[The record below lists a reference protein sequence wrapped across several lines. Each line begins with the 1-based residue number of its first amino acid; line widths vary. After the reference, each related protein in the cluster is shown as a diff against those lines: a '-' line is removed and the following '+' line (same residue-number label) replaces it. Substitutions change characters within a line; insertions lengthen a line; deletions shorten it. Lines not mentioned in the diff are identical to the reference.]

1 MKDGMIMLEEKKTA
15 QYCHELTNLWFD
27 RQYLSNHLASIE
39 EDEWYVFDCGKT
51 RWTVQESFD
60 PRLECKN
67 YSWSDFHEELALLF
81 NIPIMPDTMLY
92 TSTPVGGNPP
102 HQDRNRRAVLNF
114 PVNGKFGL
122 DSPQTFFETF
132 DRTTLKYTMPYEKS
146 KLTDELAPWLFKG
159 QQIHGVTNESDEGR
173 TIITTCWRHNSYE
186 DIKAKIE
193 DGTLI
198 NWEQNKK
205 NKRVRFI

>member
-1 MKDGMIMLEEKKTA
+1 
-15 QYCHELTNLWFD
+15 
-27 RQYLSNHLASIE
+27 
-39 EDEWYVFDCGKT
+39 
-51 RWTVQESFD
+51 
-60 PRLECKN
+60 
-67 YSWSDFHEELALLF
+67 
-81 NIPIMPDTMLY
+81 
-92 TSTPVGGNPP
+92 
-102 HQDRNRRAVLNF
+102 
-114 PVNGKFGL
+114 
-122 DSPQTFFETF
+122 
-132 DRTTLKYTMPYEKS
+132 MPYEKS

-205 NKRVRFI
+205 NKKVKFI